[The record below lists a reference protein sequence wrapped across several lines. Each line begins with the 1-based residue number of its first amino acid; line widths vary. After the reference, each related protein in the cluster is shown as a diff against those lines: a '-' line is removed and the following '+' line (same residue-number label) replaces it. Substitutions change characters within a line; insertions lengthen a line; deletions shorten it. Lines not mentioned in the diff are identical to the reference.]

1 LLLRILDC
9 KINKRNIKRIR
20 RIKIKF
26 EKGRIKQEEEE
37 EEVGSLSHLGHA
49 KRDFI
54 LKRKKEKKQS
64 FIVLVIN

>member
-9 KINKRNIKRIR
+9 KINNNKKRIR

-26 EKGRIKQEEEE
+26 KKGRIKKEE
-37 EEVGSLSHLGHA
+37 EEVGSLSNLGHG

-54 LKRKKEKKQS
+54 LKRS
-64 FIVLVIN
+64 PSLFL

>member
-1 LLLRILDC
+1 M
-9 KINKRNIKRIR
+9 R

-26 EKGRIKQEEEE
+26 EKERIKEEEKE

-54 LKRKKEKKQS
+54 LKRS
-64 FIVLVIN
+64 PSLFL

>member
-26 EKGRIKQEEEE
+26 EKGRIKKEEE

>member
-9 KINKRNIKRIR
+9 KINNNKKRIR

-26 EKGRIKQEEEE
+26 KKGRIKEEEE
-37 EEVGSLSHLGHA
+37 EKVASLSNLGHA

-54 LKRKKEKKQS
+54 LKRS
-64 FIVLVIN
+64 PSLFL

>member
-9 KINKRNIKRIR
+9 KINKKNIKKIR

-26 EKGRIKQEEEE
+26 KKGRIKKEE
-37 EEVGSLSHLGHA
+37 EEVGSLSNLGHA

-54 LKRKKEKKQS
+54 LKRS
-64 FIVLVIN
+64 PSLFL

>member
-26 EKGRIKQEEEE
+26 EKGRIKEEEE

-64 FIVLVIN
+64 FIVPVIN